1 MILKLLAESMGEKLG
16 FIKVHEH
23 HNNYSTPNTDDLSAA
38 EDKTVASAVRT
49 DAIHPKTQQQ
59 LL

>member
-1 MILKLLAESMGEKLG
+1 MAPIQGEKLG

-38 EDKTVASAVRT
+38 EIKYSTNIDKSTGK
-49 DAIHPKTQQQ
+49 P
-59 LL
+59 

>member
-1 MILKLLAESMGEKLG
+1 
-16 FIKVHEH
+16 VHEH

-49 DAIHPKTQQQ
+49 DAI
-59 LL
+59 LSIEIIDE